1 MQKGKSLFVILLI
14 AVMFIALTLTSCE
27 SSANEPQE
35 KKIRGLSKTEEQVVS
50 SSVQFGIDLLKEL
63 IDEKGKE
70 NVIISPLSVST
81 AFGMALNGADNET
94 YNQMQSVLGLSDMTL
109 NEINDSYLSVN
120 DLLTGVDNKVKFSSA
135 NSIWYRNG
143 FAVENNFIEVNKKY
157 FDAEVTEANFDDPS
171 AVNRINDWVK
181 EATNSKIDKII
192 EQIDPQK
199 VMYLI
204 NAIYFKGIWKYQFDA
219 SKTQDDTFNSG
230 TSTRSIK
237 MMNQKNKFRY
247 MINSELQAVELP
259 YGNDLFEMMVLLPN
273 QGEEINNFIRNFSVE
288 KFNNIRAN
296 FSETELTLSLPRFKV
311 ADESTLNT
319 PLKNLGMTDAFNEN
333 FADFSKIT
341 KADQIFISE
350 VKHKTFVEV
359 NEEGTEAAAVTSIGF
374 ERTSVGDEIFLRVDR
389 PFLFVIY
396 EKNTNTILF
405 LGKVVKPE

>member
-1 MQKGKSLFVILLI
+1 MKKSKSLFVILLI

-35 KKIRGLSKTEEQVVS
+35 KKIRELSKTEEQVVS

-63 IDEKGKE
+63 VKEKGKE

-81 AFGMALNGADNET
+81 AFGMALNGAENET
-94 YNQMQSVLGLSDMTL
+94 YNQMQSVLGLSAISL
-109 NEINDSYLSVN
+109 NEINESYLSVN
-120 DLLTGVDNKVKFSSA
+120 DMLTGVDNKVKFSSA

-171 AVNRINDWVK
+171 TVNRINDWVK

-192 EQIDPQK
+192 EQIDGDK

-204 NAIYFKGIWKYQFDA
+204 NAIYFKGIWKYQFEA
-219 SKTQDDTFNSG
+219 SNTLDDTFNSG
-230 TSTRSIK
+230 SGTLPVK

-259 YGNDLFEMMVLLPN
+259 YGNDLFEMMILLPN
-273 QGEEINNFIRNFSVE
+273 QGEEINNFIQNFSVE
-288 KFNNIRAN
+288 KFNNIKAN

-319 PLKNLGMTDAFNEN
+319 PLKNLGMIDAFSEN
-333 FADFSKIT
+333 IADFSKIT

-359 NEEGTEAAAVTSIGF
+359 NEEGTEAAAVTSIGIST
-374 ERTSVGDEIFLRVDR
+374 TSVRDEIFLRVDR
-389 PFLFVIY
+389 QFLFVIY